1 MKRLLLPACILVSI
15 WGGAQKQ
22 KVTVE
27 PAEKYAQ
34 TITPTGLKEKLTVI
48 AAADMQGRETTSA
61 GQRKAASY
69 IESQFEKF
77 GLQPATTGG
86 YQMQFPIFQD
96 TIIDIWMKVND
107 YEQKLDSSYSFNINS
122 AASGSVDIKEVVFA
136 SYGIVSDT
144 RNDFSEINIKD
155 KWVMVLEGSPLEQGE
170 PEDKTSPYSMTAK
183 LEKIKSL
190 GAKGVLWVSND
201 FPKKPT
207 DPGKGKMSLK
217 KATTSPITFISV
229 SMALGHIILNMDP
242 NNLLQNLT
250 IIPTGDYTTKIQLT
264 ISKRTMML
272 QSSNV
277 LAIIPG
283 TDKKDEYV
291 FITAHYDHLGVRNK
305 EIFYGADDNGSG
317 TAAVL
322 QLAEAF
328 ARAKNEGFSPRRSL
342 VFMTVSGEEKGLLG
356 SAFYAQHPTFP
367 LSKTSVDLNI
377 DMVGR
382 TDPKYKGDSLNYLYV
397 IGDDKLSSDLKPIT
411 DSINKKY
418 CNLQLDRKYNDLKD
432 LNRFYYRSDHYN
444 FAKNGVPAIFY
455 FNGTHMDYH
464 KSTDT
469 IDKINFDLMAK
480 RVRFI
485 YYTAW
490 DMANRNNMLKR
501 DIPLGGLA
509 GE

>member
-1 MKRLLLPACILVSI
+1 MKRLLLTACILVSLS
-15 WGGAQKQ
+15 AFTQKQ
-22 KVTVE
+22 KVVVE
-27 PAEKYAQ
+27 PIDKFAQ

-61 GQRKAASY
+61 GQKKAAAY

-96 TIIDIWMKVND
+96 TIVDIWMKVNG
-107 YEQKLDSSYSFNINS
+107 YEEKLDVSYSYNVTN
-122 AASGSVDIKEVVFA
+122 AASGSLEIKDVVFA

-144 RNDFSEINIKD
+144 RNDYSEIDVKD
-155 KWVMVLEGSPLEQGE
+155 KWVMVLEGSSTESEEPL
-170 PEDKTSPYSMTAK
+170 DKASPFSMNSK
-183 LEKIKSL
+183 VEKIKSL
-190 GAKGVLWVSND
+190 GGKGVLWVSED

-207 DPGKGKMSLK
+207 DPGKGKMTLK
-217 KATTSPITFISV
+217 KAATSPITLITV
-229 SMALGHIILNMDP
+229 SMALGHVILNMDP
-242 NNLLQNLT
+242 NNLLQNLK
-250 IIPTGDYTTKIQLT
+250 IIPTGNYTTKIQLT
-264 ISKRTMML
+264 IGKRTLML

-277 LAIIPG
+277 LAILPG

-291 FITAHYDHLGVRNK
+291 FITAHYDHLGTRNK

-328 ARAKNEGFSPRRSL
+328 ARAKNEGFVPRRSI

-356 SAFYAQHPTFP
+356 SAFYSQHPTFP

-382 TDPKYKGDSLNYLYV
+382 IDPKYKGDSLNYLYV
-397 IGDDKLSSDLKPIT
+397 IGDDKLSSELKPII

-418 CNLQLDRKYNDLKD
+418 SNLQLDRKYNDLKD

-480 RVRFI
+480 RVKFI